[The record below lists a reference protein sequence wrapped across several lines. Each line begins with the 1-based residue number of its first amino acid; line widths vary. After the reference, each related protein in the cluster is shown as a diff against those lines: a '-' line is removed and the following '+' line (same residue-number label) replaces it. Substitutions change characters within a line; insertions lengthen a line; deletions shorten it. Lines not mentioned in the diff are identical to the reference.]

1 MHPLTQD
8 AENTMDTQ
16 TTTPPQ
22 QHAESG
28 LHAATCSR
36 FFRDMDGDLGEQIE
50 VDHLTNPMGEIWRRL
65 KYRNGKTS
73 WMPDRLLTEVHTYN
87 KDA

>member
-1 MHPLTQD
+1 
-8 AENTMDTQ
+8 
-16 TTTPPQ
+16 
-22 QHAESG
+22 
-28 LHAATCSR
+28 
-36 FFRDMDGDLGEQIE
+36 MDGDLGEQIE

-73 WMPDRLLTEVHTYN
+73 WMPDRLLTEIHTYN

>member
-1 MHPLTQD
+1 MET
-8 AENTMDTQ
+8 NTTDKQ
-16 TTTPPQ
+16 NTP
-22 QHAESG
+22 ASG
-28 LHAATCSR
+28 LHEPNCSR

-50 VDHLTNPMGEIWRRL
+50 VVHLTNPMGEIWRRL

-73 WMPDRLLTEVHTYN
+73 WMPDRILTEIHIYN

>member
-1 MHPLTQD
+1 M
-8 AENTMDTQ
+8 Q
-16 TTTPPQ
+16 TNNTPPEQPAAQ
-22 QHAESG
+22 QPTDEG
-28 LHAATCSR
+28 LDDAICSR

-73 WMPDRLLTEVHTYN
+73 WMPDRILTEVHTYN

>member
-1 MHPLTQD
+1 MKNGKNPPERASPELTTGESSLDD
-8 AENTMDTQ
+8 A
-16 TTTPPQ
+16 
-22 QHAESG
+22 A
-28 LHAATCSR
+28 CSR
-36 FFRDMDGDLGEQIE
+36 FFRDRDGDLGEQIE

-73 WMPDRLLTEVHTYN
+73 WMPDRLLTEIHTYN